1 MIPYET
7 PLRILAVDDEPTISA
22 LIKRVLSPI
31 TTDQLLSSDF
41 SYPDFKHQS
50 GEAKAAPPQLF
61 DLTICQQGDEAIEAV
76 KKSKAEK
83 NPFAVAFMDVMMPP
97 GPDGIVTAERI
108 RAIDPYVEIVMVT
121 AYSDVDPKDI
131 AKRVHPAHKLLYIQK
146 PFHPLE
152 IYQFAIALGSK
163 WIMEN
168 QLRQS
173 HKQLEKRVE
182 ERTAELRETNERLR
196 QEITERIQVGEA
208 LIAREE
214 ELKKTNDDLE
224 ETNSTLRVLLKKFQ
238 EKKKE
243 IEERILTNVKESVQ
257 PLMDKLKNSRLTTDQ
272 RDQFL
277 FLETSLNEIVSPFIH
292 NLNSRY
298 SGLTPTEIQVANLIK
313 EGKTTKEIADFLN
326 SSARA
331 VEFHRNSLRSKLG
344 LKMKKTN
351 LRSFLLSLCLC

>member
-1 MIPYET
+1 MIPCKT
-7 PLRILAVDDEPTISA
+7 PLRILAVDDEPAISA
-22 LIKRVLSPI
+22 LIKRVLSSL

-41 SYPDFKHQS
+41 FETDLESEVEETKT
-50 GEAKAAPPQLF
+50 APPQLF

-76 KKSKAEK
+76 KKSKADK

-108 RAIDPYVEIVMVT
+108 RAIDPNVEIVMVT
-121 AYSDVDPKDI
+121 AYSDVDPRDI

-182 ERTAELRETNERLR
+182 ERTAELRKTNERLR
-196 QEITERIQVGEA
+196 RKITERLQVEA
-208 LIAREE
+208 CLIARED
-214 ELKKTNDDLE
+214 ELKRANDDLE
-224 ETNSTLRVLLKKFQ
+224 ETNLTLRVLFKKFK
-238 EKKKE
+238 EEKKE

-257 PLMDKLKNSRLTTDQ
+257 PLFDKLKSSRLTADQ
-272 RDQFL
+272 REYFL
-277 FLETSLNEIVSPFIH
+277 FLETSINGIVSPFIH
-292 NLNSRY
+292 NLISKY
-298 SGLTPTEIQVANLIK
+298 SGLTHAEIQVANLVK
-313 EGKTTKEIADFLN
+313 EAKTTEEIADLLN
-326 SSARA
+326 LSERA
-331 VEFHRNSLRSKLG
+331 IEFHRNSLRSKLG
-344 LKMKKTN
+344 LKYKKTN
-351 LRSFLLSLCLC
+351 LRSFLLSLN